1 MEGIKIIARKRA
13 LEKELKEIQKRE
25 RKIYKKLNEIETR
38 CGHAIIIKPI
48 PQKTNKFPFDR
59 TYCLFCGETEPFSR
73 KWIPP
78 ELLDKMNNAINI
90 ELEDYPSLCTKE
102 KHLESYLIELYC
114 NLVKKFPKLSNKEI
128 ANKMKQELREKDKL
142 IK

>member
-13 LEKELKEIQKRE
+13 LEKELKEIKKRE

-59 TYCLFCGETEPFSR
+59 TYCLFCGEMDPFVR
-73 KWIPP
+73 KLMPP